1 MPGSAPTQSRL
12 ERYSIH
18 LGLAQDRFFN
28 RLRAE
33 KRASEAIFDMTPF
46 RPELEKIKREILER
60 SPVYTARELIS
71 AANGAGENATPG
83 GASAMSI
90 DRTLPS
96 ASVTIGSPA
105 ITSPTTLLASTGSL
119 RRRHSSNMS
128 CDGRESKRV
137 GRQRARQESLGV
149 AGLRAEKEATKDETM
164 NRLCPLESA

>member
-1 MPGSAPTQSRL
+1 MPGSAPMQSRL

-18 LGLAQDRFFN
+18 LSLAQDRFFD

-46 RPELEKIKREILER
+46 LPELEKIKREILER

-71 AANGAGENATPG
+71 AADGAGENATPG
-83 GASAMSI
+83 GSSAMSI

-105 ITSPTTLLASTGSL
+105 ITSSTTLPASTGSL

-137 GRQRARQESLGV
+137 GRQRAGQESLG
-149 AGLRAEKEATKDETM
+149 GAEKDATKDVTM
-164 NRLCPLESA
+164 A